1 MTPYPSM
8 VGNSTRPA
16 ARQSYWAITP
26 VRTDPNFIGPSRDSR
41 QALVV
46 ESPAEKDNDPAPKS
60 KTDDVTTT
68 ISSDSDA
75 VSVAPATK
83 KNKKKNKRKRPSKV
97 INVDTNFDKVKK
109 SMDLTQDS
117 DEENSKVNNKKNKKV
132 ADPKK
137 DFDEV
142 ELYFHNPTMAD
153 PNVSQAGLFSFLIS
167 KRF

>member
-1 MTPYPSM
+1 MTQSSMTPHPS
-8 VGNSTRPA
+8 VVVNSTRPDA
-16 ARQSYWAITP
+16 CQSSWAITP
-26 VRTDPNFIGPSRDSR
+26 VRTNPNFICPSRDSR

-60 KTDDVTTT
+60 KTDNVTTT

-83 KNKKKNKRKRPSKV
+83 KNKKKNKRKCPSKV
-97 INVDTNFDKVKK
+97 INVDSNSDKVKK

-117 DEENSKVNNKKNKKV
+117 DEENSKVKKKNKKV

-137 DFDEV
+137 DFDDV
-142 ELYFHNPTMAD
+142 ELYFHNPTMAEVCQ
-153 PNVSQAGLFSFLIS
+153 PNSSASNQ
-167 KRF
+167 R